1 MTDSP
6 DKDNPAV
13 AKPWSEKVWL
23 VAAGVIVALS
33 VYLVQQTAG
42 GIVSGDKTSAVLAT
56 QVQALRE
63 DIKDQNSDQ
72 KDTKRI
78 LQEIVAKQ
86 YTREEAR
93 ADREAAERRFL
104 SLEGRIGDLGR
115 RIEIVEANQRF
126 MQQFVIDKPGPGRR
140 AQ

>member
-1 MTDSP
+1 MTDAS
-6 DKDNPAV
+6 DKDFKEG
-13 AKPWSEKVWL
+13 AKPWSEKLWL

-33 VYLVQQTAG
+33 VYLIQQTAG
-42 GIVSGDKTSAVLAT
+42 GIVSGDKTSAILAI

-63 DIKDQNSDQ
+63 DIKDQNVDQ
-72 KDTKRI
+72 KETKRI
-78 LQEIVAKQ
+78 LQEIVSKQ

-115 RIEIVEANQRF
+115 RLEVVEANQRF
-126 MQQFVIDKPGPGRR
+126 MQQFVIDKTPTRR
-140 AQ
+140 Q